1 MASKINFQLTANAK
15 QWIAGLTAGQ
25 KALSQFAN
33 LQNKTVLATNT
44 LTKGLG
50 FYTKALIHN
59 QKITLRASLMNHQLL
74 EELLMLKQ

>member
-1 MASKINFQLTANAK
+1 MASKIHFQLTANAK

-59 QKITLRASLMNHQLL
+59 QNHQLSFQTYQQNQHQ
-74 EELLMLKQ
+74 MLIA